1 MAATFCLSKPLSNSH
16 IHTPTAIINR
26 YQYATFHNPPSFHC
40 FSFRTMPQQVS
51 YHRNADVVG
60 ACLMMRVGSLSLSGA
75 PKTCSGIV
83 GMKTPFTGRKSITR
97 RMPAWRSLTLEGLR
111 RGCLPLKVL
120 LEAKNAR
127 LHPRS
132 LDNALSELVEL
143 LNNMKHHLHRIEFSE
158 LEVLSKLILSYLQ
171 I

>member
-1 MAATFCLSKPLSNSH
+1 
-16 IHTPTAIINR
+16 
-26 YQYATFHNPPSFHC
+26 
-40 FSFRTMPQQVS
+40 
-51 YHRNADVVG
+51 
-60 ACLMMRVGSLSLSGA
+60 MMRVGPVSLSGV

-83 GMKTPFTGRKSITR
+83 GMKNPFTGRKSIKR
-97 RMPAWRSLTLEGLR
+97 RMPEWRSLTLEGLR

-120 LEAKNAR
+120 LEAKKAR

-132 LDNALSELVEL
+132 LDNALSDLVKL
-143 LNNMKHHLHRIEFSE
+143 LNDMRHHLHRIEFSE